1 MSDFHKHNELVPN
14 IRKTFMI
21 ENEKKQMNNV

>member
-1 MSDFHKHNELVPN
+1 MSDFHKHNEFPN